1 MLSAN
6 YKIYVISFLFNTS
19 QKENIKM
26 SKLDVE
32 SGSRSKNED
41 LPLIKNEIKVVSFGL
56 GRSGTNSVHAAL
68 VKLEFVLFSL
78 R

>member
-1 MLSAN
+1 
-6 YKIYVISFLFNTS
+6 
-19 QKENIKM
+19 M